1 MCYFPHRSHVCVSVS
16 VCAVC
21 ACLRMCVRACVHMCV
36 EKEPVANTNLYQMLS
51 DLKVSSSENPIFPDL
66 TKEHW
71 TTSLSSIAE
80 PIRAVLLM
88 KEKVT

>member
-1 MCYFPHRSHVCVSVS
+1 
-16 VCAVC
+16 
-21 ACLRMCVRACVHMCV
+21 MCVRACVHMCV